1 MNKKFIS
8 CVLIFFL
15 VLPPT
20 LFLQPKNADAFIVL
34 AARAA
39 LSMAVRVGVPKF
51 ARDKATIY
59 LKPIAGKLYNATIG
73 NYWTPYVTTAAS
85 LHAIAALIPW
95 NQTDSTDI
103 ACVNVDVRS
112 TAREPIGG
120 TYAATTLTFGLSM
133 AISDALPF
141 IPSAADY
148 VLSSTST
155 RTSGTFGLLLPDGT
169 FFSKGTLLCT
179 STTSVDKTAYD
190 NFMDNVIDI
199 IPAPTTSQLEQDADM
214 LLKAAQDALKNDP
227 NQTVSTTAGGEGL
240 VLEEVSSQTYTDSN
254 GVLHNITRDPN
265 TGELL
270 DNGVPI
276 QDEIVIIDVNG
287 VQHRFTVDPV
297 TGNILDNTNPVG
309 NFAQWTDSEG
319 VTHTVTVDPITGK
332 LTDNNQVWNPDTLP
346 PTATNPSGGTVTVD
360 PYSGQTTVD
369 LPALDLQPLL
379 DAQATAITEQKKTTD
394 AVNKNNDALKDIYS
408 ALSDTQQ
415 QDKTDRDILNN
426 QLTSIRAIEGSNNY
440 MGLSGFMSRVQN
452 SPFYSSM
459 SNALLVNGATG
470 YPSWSVN
477 QSINIVGQT
486 FTIDAALNTQDYAWM
501 LDSMRVV
508 ILLGSGWFAFRR
520 IFG

>member
-1 MNKKFIS
+1 MTCSLTGTQNKSAVENFVDMQID
-8 CVLIFFL
+8 I
-15 VLPPT
+15 LPPPT
-20 LFLQPKNADAFIVL
+20 NSQKSVM
-34 AARAA
+34 
-39 LSMAVRVGVPKF
+39 S
-51 ARDKATIY
+51 DKM
-59 LKPIAGKLYNATIG
+59 LK
-73 NYWTPYVTTAAS
+73 
-85 LHAIAALIPW
+85 
-95 NQTDSTDI
+95 
-103 ACVNVDVRS
+103 
-112 TAREPIGG
+112 
-120 TYAATTLTFGLSM
+120 
-133 AISDALPF
+133 
-141 IPSAADY
+141 
-148 VLSSTST
+148 SS
-155 RTSGTFGLLLPDGT
+155 
-169 FFSKGTLLCT
+169 
-179 STTSVDKTAYD
+179 
-190 NFMDNVIDI
+190 
-199 IPAPTTSQLEQDADM
+199 QDQ
-214 LLKAAQDALKNDP
+214 LKADP
-227 NQTVSTTAGGEGL
+227 NQTVETNPNAEGL
-240 VLEEVSSQTYTDSN
+240 VLEEVTSQTYTDSN
-254 GVLHNITRDPN
+254 GVVHNITRDPN
-265 TGELL
+265 TGKLL

-319 VTHTVTVDPITGK
+319 VVHTVTVDPITGK

-346 PTATNPSGGTVTVD
+346 PTASNPSGGTVTVD
-360 PYSGQTTVD
+360 PYTGQSTVT
-369 LPALDLQPLL
+369 LPPLDLQPLL

-415 QDKTDRDILNN
+415 QDKTDRDSLNS
-426 QLTSIRAIEGSNNY
+426 QLSSIRSIEASNSY
-440 MGLSGFMSRVQN
+440 MGISGFMTRVQN